1 MEEYLHEV
9 EEEQSTSGKEDLV
22 MLLFYKLKDELEQ
35 MLRNDTIIVFP
46 LIRHEIG
53 QAYHANMPLPT
64 AMIHQMH
71 KKILKLLD
79 KLRTQVNSYLVKPEW
94 SESFRLFCDELF
106 TLDQQVQ
113 QAIYIKENVL
123 LKKVQATSGTNHV
136 HD

>member
-9 EEEQSTSGKEDLV
+9 ETESSTSGQEDLV

-35 MLRNDTIIVFP
+35 MLRNDRIIVFP
-46 LIRHEIG
+46 LIRREIG
-53 QAYHANMPLPT
+53 HANQAGMPLPT

-79 KLRTQVNSYLVKPEW
+79 KLRLQVNSYLVKPEW
-94 SESFRLFCDELF
+94 SESFKLFCDELF
-106 TLDQQVQ
+106 TLDQQIQ

-123 LKKVQATSGTNHV
+123 LKKAPPAASNSSI

>member
-9 EEEQSTSGKEDLV
+9 EVENSTSGQEDLV

-46 LIRHEIG
+46 LIRREIG
-53 QAYHANMPLPT
+53 HNYHTDMPLPT

-94 SESFRLFCDELF
+94 TESFKLFCDELF

-123 LKKVQATSGTNHV
+123 LKKAQSAASTNSI